1 MTQLSCSTK
10 NPYNMQTSKRLNITL
25 CDSSTGEIL
34 GKCNKD
40 VLLCDST
47 PLSSSRLLHSWIDS
61 LIRGAMVRK
70 CLALSIVL
78 EDFTPPVQQNIF

>member
-1 MTQLSCSTK
+1 
-10 NPYNMQTSKRLNITL
+10 MQTSKRLNITL

-40 VLLCDST
+40 VLLCDSSALPST
-47 PLSSSRLLHSWIDS
+47 KLLHNWIDS

-70 CLALSIVL
+70 SLALSIVL
-78 EDFTPPVQQNIF
+78 EDFRPPVQENLF